1 MVGATNSPACADH
14 LIRDHK
20 RKHIYP
26 KSGTYPNMAICQH
39 CGDKVALPYTC
50 PRCGLV
56 LCGTCRLPP
65 DHKCEDLETWKS
77 VSPEN
82 AAVRLDRRNHP
93 DEWGPRPGY
102 AFIKSHEP
110 YDERN
115 DPRFYPP
122 EEGTIPGSSTD
133 QVQHSPDA
141 KKTSLLSRI
150 WDKLSD

>member
-1 MVGATNSPACADH
+1 
-14 LIRDHK
+14 
-20 RKHIYP
+20 
-26 KSGTYPNMAICQH
+26 MAICQH

-56 LCGTCRLPP
+56 LCGACRLPP

-93 DEWGPRPGY
+93 DEWRVGPGY
-102 AFIKSHEP
+102 GFIESHEP

-122 EEGTIPGSSTD
+122 EEATALDISAD
-133 QVQHSPDA
+133 QAQHPPEV